1 MHKQIE
7 SQQFQIT
14 FSADDGSVTEG
25 MVVRWHKH
33 EGDHVDAGEVVVE
46 ITTDK
51 VDVDVWIRPAA
62 VPSPAEGVLSRILVH
77 PGQTVLVG
85 ARLADLFVQR
95 NVPAVSAAAAFSRRP
110 SRAEVVVVHH
120 SPSGQRNLPD

>member
-1 MHKQIE
+1 VEERVGAQE
-7 SQQFQIT
+7 LQIT
-14 FSADDGSVTEG
+14 FSTDDVSVTEG

-33 EGDHVDAGEVVVE
+33 EGDHVDAGEVIVE

-51 VDVDVWIRPAA
+51 VDVDVWTRPAL
-62 VPSPAEGVLSRILVH
+62 VPSPAEGVLSRILVR

-85 ARLADLFVQR
+85 VILADLIVR
-95 NVPAVSAAAAFSRRP
+95 ANLLAASAVAAVSRR
-110 SRAEVVVVHH
+110 SDRAKVVVHH

>member
-1 MHKQIE
+1 VDERIGAQE
-7 SQQFQIT
+7 LQIT
-14 FSADDGSVTEG
+14 FSTDDASVTEG
-25 MVVRWHKH
+25 MVVRWRKH
-33 EGDHVDAGEVVVE
+33 EGDHVDAGEVIVE

-85 ARLADLFVQR
+85 ARLADLFVPR
-95 NVPAVSAAAAFSRRP
+95 RSRRFL
-110 SRAEVVVVHH
+110 R
-120 SPSGQRNLPD
+120 R